1 MRSAPKWSD
10 LMSKLSVI
18 AYDIGKITLN
28 GERHKAERFTLGN
41 LNESQRQWLNGFS
54 NVKISECSYR
64 YAPEMKH
71 PVVYII
77 H

>member
-1 MRSAPKWSD
+1 MKSAPGWSD

-18 AYDIGKITLN
+18 AYDTGKVTVK
-28 GERHKAERFTLGN
+28 GEKRQAERLDALTP
-41 LNESQRQWLNGFS
+41 SQRQWLNGFS

-64 YAPEMKH
+64 YAPEIRH